1 MTIIEAEKVPEPNL
15 TVDKTTE
22 TEQETSTEENTDANF
37 EPQEI
42 ISEENKV
49 EENPS
54 ETPWAKILISIVII
68 FVTLVFVSHLF

>member
-42 ISEENKV
+42 QPIGSL
-49 EENPS
+49 
-54 ETPWAKILISIVII
+54 ARCCQSIRE
-68 FVTLVFVSHLF
+68 S